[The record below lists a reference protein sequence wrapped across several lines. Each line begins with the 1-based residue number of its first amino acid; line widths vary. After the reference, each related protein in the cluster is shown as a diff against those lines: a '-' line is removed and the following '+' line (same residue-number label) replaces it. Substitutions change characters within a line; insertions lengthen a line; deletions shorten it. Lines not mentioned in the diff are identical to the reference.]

1 MDKKIF
7 VFLLVAIVA
16 LSLSAVSAAD
26 TTDDVNMVASYD
38 DAVVGEVNNDI
49 SIDVTAKDITYGE
62 DATVEAKIIPNN
74 TAGNIKFSLDE
85 KIVQTGIITNGSAS
99 VIFTNLE
106 TGKHSVIASY
116 DGINSTP
123 VVFNVNKI
131 SEYVMTVD
139 VPHHVFYGN
148 DVSAVITLP
157 GDATGDVNITIG
169 NKTYNGKL
177 INGKTTIDIPDLA
190 VGNTNAAVVYFGD
203 KKYADKTINIVFT
216 VIGNTVT
223 NYTFFNYFDKDG
235 VLKSDIPFSNL
246 IFAGNFSGL
255 NLSTLTIDKKINLI
269 GEKAF
274 LNDIGLVI
282 KADNISVSNFVIVL
296 TNTSGVESA
305 IDVRG
310 ANASINTNMISVDS
324 AFDKDSFVINAENAA
339 NLTIDNNTIV
349 YSGKTDGNGI
359 NNIIKVID
367 SDNVNILNN
376 YIFAEIP
383 SVPVKYM
390 PPTWIATVKSAGIY
404 TEGSA
409 NLNIA
414 SNNIAIEYNNAS
426 GAHDTIHA
434 LYIGGDNA
442 VVENNNISIKGHTY
456 VYGITIDGK
465 NFTIASN
472 AFYSDSDNK
481 YADGIQIYDN
491 SNGIIKDNEVFV
503 ESPVVAYGI
512 YSSNWGDKA
521 NNIIYE
527 GNNVAGNSTYIY
539 GIYVSGNNETLT
551 GNEITLVGNFT
562 TGVASSA
569 ANVILNKN
577 DIVTSGNNIGN
588 ASNCGDSIIAETTGI
603 KIAYGNAS
611 VTNCT
616 VKTTGENTVNTT
628 GSGSVT
634 YNYLVSNTGLGDKT
648 VQSNNKTI
656 VENNGPEFLLTVPEL
671 VKIYGSADKLTA
683 ILTDASH
690 NPIANANITF
700 TINGRN
706 YTKTTNE
713 TGVASMNINLYPGVF
728 TVSASYNDTTVNSTV
743 IVTSSIIGDN
753 IVKIFQNG
761 TQFFATFY
769 GKDGKP
775 LANNTDVTFNIN
787 GVFYTRQTNENG
799 TARLNINLIPGKYI
813 LTAINPANNEE
824 KGFNVTVLSNVET
837 ANLVK
842 YYKNESQFV
851 VKVLNGDGTPANG
864 TNVTFNINGVFYTRD
879 VINGTATLN
888 INLDP
893 GNYTI
898 TTMYGKY
905 SVGNNITVLPTLIT
919 EDLNMKFQ
927 DGSRFTAKALDGQGN
942 PLANQTVFFNVNG
955 VLYNRTTGAD
965 GFAKLLIRLNPGKYI
980 ITSIWNGYQVGRTIT
995 IS

>member
-1 MDKKIF
+1 
-7 VFLLVAIVA
+7 
-16 LSLSAVSAAD
+16 
-26 TTDDVNMVASYD
+26 
-38 DAVVGEVNNDI
+38 
-49 SIDVTAKDITYGE
+49 
-62 DATVEAKIIPNN
+62 
-74 TAGNIKFSLDE
+74 
-85 KIVQTGIITNGSAS
+85 
-99 VIFTNLE
+99 
-106 TGKHSVIASY
+106 
-116 DGINSTP
+116 
-123 VVFNVNKI
+123 
-131 SEYVMTVD
+131 
-139 VPHHVFYGN
+139 
-148 DVSAVITLP
+148 
-157 GDATGDVNITIG
+157 
-169 NKTYNGKL
+169 
-177 INGKTTIDIPDLA
+177 
-190 VGNTNAAVVYFGD
+190 
-203 KKYADKTINIVFT
+203 
-216 VIGNTVT
+216 
-223 NYTFFNYFDKDG
+223 
-235 VLKSDIPFSNL
+235 
-246 IFAGNFSGL
+246 
-255 NLSTLTIDKKINLI
+255 
-269 GEKAF
+269 
-274 LNDIGLVI
+274 
-282 KADNISVSNFVIVL
+282 
-296 TNTSGVESA
+296 
-305 IDVRG
+305 
-310 ANASINTNMISVDS
+310 
-324 AFDKDSFVINAENAA
+324 
-339 NLTIDNNTIV
+339 
-349 YSGKTDGNGI
+349 
-359 NNIIKVID
+359 
-367 SDNVNILNN
+367 
-376 YIFAEIP
+376 
-383 SVPVKYM
+383 M
-390 PPTWIATVKSAGIY
+390 PPTWTATVKSAGIY

-426 GAHDTIHA
+426 GADDTIHA
-434 LYIGGDNA
+434 LYIGGGDNA

-472 AFYSDSDNK
+472 AFYSDSDNN

-713 TGVASMNINLYPGVF
+713 TGVASLNINLYPGVF

-824 KGFNVTVLSNVET
+824 KGFNVTVLLNVET

>member
-1 MDKKIF
+1 
-7 VFLLVAIVA
+7 
-16 LSLSAVSAAD
+16 
-26 TTDDVNMVASYD
+26 
-38 DAVVGEVNNDI
+38 
-49 SIDVTAKDITYGE
+49 
-62 DATVEAKIIPNN
+62 
-74 TAGNIKFSLDE
+74 
-85 KIVQTGIITNGSAS
+85 
-99 VIFTNLE
+99 
-106 TGKHSVIASY
+106 
-116 DGINSTP
+116 
-123 VVFNVNKI
+123 
-131 SEYVMTVD
+131 
-139 VPHHVFYGN
+139 
-148 DVSAVITLP
+148 
-157 GDATGDVNITIG
+157 
-169 NKTYNGKL
+169 
-177 INGKTTIDIPDLA
+177 
-190 VGNTNAAVVYFGD
+190 
-203 KKYADKTINIVFT
+203 
-216 VIGNTVT
+216 
-223 NYTFFNYFDKDG
+223 
-235 VLKSDIPFSNL
+235 
-246 IFAGNFSGL
+246 
-255 NLSTLTIDKKINLI
+255 
-269 GEKAF
+269 
-274 LNDIGLVI
+274 
-282 KADNISVSNFVIVL
+282 
-296 TNTSGVESA
+296 
-305 IDVRG
+305 
-310 ANASINTNMISVDS
+310 
-324 AFDKDSFVINAENAA
+324 
-339 NLTIDNNTIV
+339 
-349 YSGKTDGNGI
+349 
-359 NNIIKVID
+359 
-367 SDNVNILNN
+367 
-376 YIFAEIP
+376 
-383 SVPVKYM
+383 M
-390 PPTWIATVKSAGIY
+390 PPTWTATVMSAGIY

-426 GAHDTIHA
+426 GAYDTIHA
-434 LYIGGDNA
+434 LYIGGGDNA

-472 AFYSDSDNK
+472 AFYSDSDNN

-551 GNEITLVGNFT
+551 GNEITLIGNFT